1 VKAKADKSDLVIHLN
16 ITILSLLSD
25 PPHGVSLIHGSMSL
39 TGFSCAGVVVSGS
52 GTSKLADAGGLALL
66 STLMYVVT
74 CQAGE
79 GGPGLLSRVACG
91 GWHVVGVW
99 CGCVC

>member
-1 VKAKADKSDLVIHLN
+1 MRVLCA
-16 ITILSLLSD
+16 
-25 PPHGVSLIHGSMSL
+25 P
-39 TGFSCAGVVVSGS
+39 SCHVVVSGS

-79 GGPGLLSRVACG
+79 GGPGFVVEGSVRRVACSWCLVWCCVLMCG
-91 GWHVVGVW
+91 VGVE
-99 CGCVC
+99 GDAVGVGVRV